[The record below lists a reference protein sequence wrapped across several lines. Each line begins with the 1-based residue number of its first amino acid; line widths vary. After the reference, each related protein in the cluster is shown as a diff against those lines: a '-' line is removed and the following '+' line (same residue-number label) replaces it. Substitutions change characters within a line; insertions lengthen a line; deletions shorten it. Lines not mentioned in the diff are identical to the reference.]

1 MIGST
6 GIRTYF
12 LLIKPVWATFG
23 LYFCLRPVKS
33 QEAAEEEKFSWG
45 EVFREAFLNGSVVL
59 LVGSLIVRILTE
71 EKGWE
76 KLHPFTQDIF
86 YGVLSYFLLDMGM
99 VAARGIKKLSKTGY
113 FLISFGIFM
122 PVVNGTVS
130 IMISKLIG
138 ISEGNALLFSVLC
151 ASGSYIA
158 VPAAIRMT
166 IPEANPS
173 LYVSMAL
180 AITFPFNM
188 IFGIPLYF
196 NNIKIIGV

>member
-1 MIGST
+1 LIGST
-6 GIRTYF
+6 GIRTFF

-23 LYFCLRPVKS
+23 LDFCLRTVKS
-33 QEAAEEEKFSWG
+33 QEGGEEQKFSWG
-45 EVFREAFLNGSVVL
+45 EVFREAFLKASVVL

-99 VAARGIKKLSKTGY
+99 VPARGIKKLSKTGY
-113 FLISFGIFM
+113 FIISFGIFM
-122 PVVNGTVS
+122 PVVNGIVS

>member
-23 LYFCLRPVKS
+23 LDFCLRPVKS
-33 QEAAEEEKFSWG
+33 QEAGEEEKFSWG

-130 IMISKLIG
+130 IMISKLIS

>member
-1 MIGST
+1 
-6 GIRTYF
+6 
-12 LLIKPVWATFG
+12 
-23 LYFCLRPVKS
+23 
-33 QEAAEEEKFSWG
+33 
-45 EVFREAFLNGSVVL
+45 
-59 LVGSLIVRILTE
+59 
-71 EKGWE
+71 
-76 KLHPFTQDIF
+76 
-86 YGVLSYFLLDMGM
+86 MGM
-99 VAARGIKKLSKTGY
+99 VAAIGIKKLSKTGY

-138 ISEGNALLFSVLC
+138 ISEGNALLLSVLC